1 MKCDTS
7 GGVRTDVEFPHR
19 GLDRQIRAG
28 DALVLAHMLEPALDH
43 EHLEVAARIG
53 GVDEVVPVD
62 RAVAAADVRVGGQRR
77 GEGVAI
83 LGRDGVFDGDQHRPA
98 IAGQRLLHDRRRPM
112 PRRAQI
118 EAVVARQAPAQRRH
132 ARRREPAG
140 RQHQRP
146 GNAPLV
152 GDHAPQHAAEH
163 EAAVEH
169 HLRHRQAARLDPLR
183 QRHLRRHHQAR
194 HHCEPGRADDQH
206 DRHRQRERVRGRQR
220 GGGGGGDQT
229 AAEHEPVGRDAAAD
243 CGQHQ
248 RAGDGARADGAE
260 QHAVDVRPA
269 PELVARDQRQ
279 QRPIGAREQEE
290 RPGMHQRGLERRRL
304 AGTYC
309 RNI

>member
-7 GGVRTDVEFPHR
+7 GGSGPTWNFRTAASTARFR
-19 GLDRQIRAG
+19 TG
-28 DALVLAHMLEPALDH
+28 DALVLAHMFEPALDH
-43 EHLEVAARIG
+43 EYLEVPTRIG

-62 RAVAAADVRVGGQRR
+62 GAVAAADVRVGGQRR

-83 LGRDGVFDGDQHRPA
+83 PGRDGVFDGDQHRPA
-98 IAGQRLLHDRRRPM
+98 IAGQALLHDRRRPM
-112 PRRAQI
+112 PRRPQI
-118 EAVVARQAPAQRRH
+118 EAVVGRQAPAQRRH

-146 GNAPLV
+146 GNSPLV

-183 QRHLRRHHQAR
+183 QRHLGRHHQAR

-243 CGQHQ
+243 WGQHQ

-260 QHAVDVRPA
+260 P
-269 PELVARDQRQ
+269 
-279 QRPIGAREQEE
+279 
-290 RPGMHQRGLERRRL
+290 
-304 AGTYC
+304 
-309 RNI
+309 